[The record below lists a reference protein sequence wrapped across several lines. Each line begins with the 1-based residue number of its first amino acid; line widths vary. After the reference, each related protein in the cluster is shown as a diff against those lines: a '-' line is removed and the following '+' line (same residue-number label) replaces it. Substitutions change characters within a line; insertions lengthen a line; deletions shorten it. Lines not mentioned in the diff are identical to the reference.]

1 MNWKGNLKKKLTAV
15 LSAGVL
21 AVTGTVSAVSGMTAS
36 AQPSAGTY
44 GDALKLSL
52 YFFDANQC
60 GADDNVLTWRGKCH
74 TYDAEASLSSAKGL
88 SSSSVAAIKAANG
101 GLDTVDVSGGYH
113 DAGDHLKFSN
123 TMGYS
128 CTNLAWSYFENPD
141 SYKETGSEDHL
152 LYILK
157 KMCDYFMKVTYLDDS
172 GNVIAFCYMVG
183 DDQDHNI
190 WTAPEVQTQNRPTY
204 WADASNPSVDA
215 SGHMAAALAATSLAF
230 RDKNADYA
238 DACLKYANALE
249 KFTEKYPKATYEG
262 IGSYYSCGN
271 IEDKVA
277 WSDLWCAIANNNGK
291 LPDSYQAQY
300 TPSNGV
306 YNGSIYDYWVYSW
319 DKVWGGYSALLYSMD
334 PTKYSAHG
342 SELVFDMDQLVGN
355 KNQAYYPVGG
365 GWGASRYNC
374 AWQMY
379 ALTYA
384 KYTSGQDK
392 YNEYAQGQMDYLLG
406 NNPANRSYL
415 IGFGDSYPQHIHHRA
430 ANPDKDT
437 AKYTLYGTLVGGPTD
452 ANGSYDDNTDSYSCT
467 EPALDYN
474 GCFALAIAGLYA
486 VYGGSTTAAQSAIAS
501 ASEINSDFVF
511 SYGGETPQPGTTTTE
526 QTTTTTEETTAT
538 TTTTDTTTAIRE
550 TVWGEVPDEMT
561 VGEEAKATI
570 IHYLGVSGVSCTWTS
585 SDPEILEVTETGKE
599 GDLYTYAKISAKKA
613 GKVTLTANDNG
624 QIFTHE
630 ITVNP
635 SEEKAEWADIPYYII
650 AGDDFSASI
659 SYTGSNPDFQWTSSD
674 PNVLEVEGSGLNA
687 TLHAKN
693 GGTVTLTATN
703 GSITLTKEIEVAI
716 CILTTSTTEETTTT
730 TTESVTTN
738 SDETTATTSGS
749 ETTTTTKGGDVT
761 PASLYGDVNLDGRV
775 DITDAVML
783 NKAAANTVQ
792 LSEQQRSNADCDA
805 NNEVDSNDAVVLLKF
820 LVSIIKTLPE
830 VAE

>member
-1 MNWKGNLKKKLTAV
+1 M
-15 LSAGVL
+15 
-21 AVTGTVSAVSGMTAS
+21 
-36 AQPSAGTY
+36 
-44 GDALKLSL
+44 
-52 YFFDANQC
+52 
-60 GADDNVLTWRGKCH
+60 
-74 TYDAEASLSSAKGL
+74 
-88 SSSSVAAIKAANG
+88 
-101 GLDTVDVSGGYH
+101 
-113 DAGDHLKFSN
+113 
-123 TMGYS
+123 
-128 CTNLAWSYFENPD
+128 
-141 SYKETGSEDHL
+141 
-152 LYILK
+152 
-157 KMCDYFMKVTYLDDS
+157 
-172 GNVIAFCYMVG
+172 
-183 DDQDHNI
+183 
-190 WTAPEVQTQNRPTY
+190 
-204 WADASNPSVDA
+204 
-215 SGHMAAALAATSLAF
+215 
-230 RDKNADYA
+230 
-238 DACLKYANALE
+238 
-249 KFTEKYPKATYEG
+249 
-262 IGSYYSCGN
+262 
-271 IEDKVA
+271 
-277 WSDLWCAIANNNGK
+277 
-291 LPDSYQAQY
+291 
-300 TPSNGV
+300 
-306 YNGSIYDYWVYSW
+306 
-319 DKVWGGYSALLYSMD
+319 WGGYSALLYSMD
-334 PTKYSAHG
+334 PQKYSAHG

-437 AKYTLYGTLVGGPTD
+437 AKYILYGTLVGGPTD
-452 ANGSYDDNTDSYSCT
+452 ANGSYDDNTNSYSCT

-511 SYGGETPQPGTTTTE
+511 SYGSETPQPGTTTTE
-526 QTTTTTEETTAT
+526 QTTTTTEETTT
-538 TTTTDTTTAIRE
+538 TTEESTVTTE
-550 TVWGEVPDEMT
+550 
-561 VGEEAKATI
+561 K
-570 IHYLGVSGVSCTWTS
+570 
-585 SDPEILEVTETGKE
+585 
-599 GDLYTYAKISAKKA
+599 
-613 GKVTLTANDNG
+613 
-624 QIFTHE
+624 
-630 ITVNP
+630 
-635 SEEKAEWADIPYYII
+635 EKAEWADFPYYIM

-674 PNVLEVEGSGLNA
+674 PNVLEVEGSGLNV
-687 TLHAKN
+687 TLHAKD

-703 GSITLTKEIEVAI
+703 GSITLTKEIGIVTEVF
-716 CILTTSTTEETTTT
+716 TTSTTEETTTT
-730 TTESVTTN
+730 TTESVTTD

>member
-1 MNWKGNLKKKLTAV
+1 MYVISDRLFESNIKELEWKKMNWKGSLKKKLTAV

-21 AVTGTVSAVSGMTAS
+21 AVTGTVSAMSGMTAS

-334 PTKYSAHG
+334 PQKYSAHG

-437 AKYTLYGTLVGGPTD
+437 AKYILYGTLVGGPTD
-452 ANGSYDDNTDSYSCT
+452 ANGSYDDNTNSYSCT

-486 VYGGSTTAAQSAIAS
+486 VYGGSTTAAQGAIAS

-526 QTTTTTEETTAT
+526 QTTTTTEETTT
-538 TTTTDTTTAIRE
+538 TTEESTVTTE
-550 TVWGEVPDEMT
+550 
-561 VGEEAKATI
+561 K
-570 IHYLGVSGVSCTWTS
+570 
-585 SDPEILEVTETGKE
+585 
-599 GDLYTYAKISAKKA
+599 
-613 GKVTLTANDNG
+613 
-624 QIFTHE
+624 
-630 ITVNP
+630 
-635 SEEKAEWADIPYYII
+635 EKAEWADIPYYII

-738 SDETTATTSGS
+738 SDETTATTSSS

>member
-21 AVTGTVSAVSGMTAS
+21 AVTGTVSAMSGMTAS

-334 PTKYSAHG
+334 PQKYSAHG

-437 AKYTLYGTLVGGPTD
+437 AKYILYGTLVGGPTD
-452 ANGSYDDNTDSYSCT
+452 ANGSYDDNTNSYSCT

-486 VYGGSTTAAQSAIAS
+486 VYGGSTTAAQGAIAS

-526 QTTTTTEETTAT
+526 QTTTTTEETTT
-538 TTTTDTTTAIRE
+538 TTEESTVTTE
-550 TVWGEVPDEMT
+550 
-561 VGEEAKATI
+561 K
-570 IHYLGVSGVSCTWTS
+570 
-585 SDPEILEVTETGKE
+585 
-599 GDLYTYAKISAKKA
+599 
-613 GKVTLTANDNG
+613 
-624 QIFTHE
+624 
-630 ITVNP
+630 
-635 SEEKAEWADIPYYII
+635 EKAEWADIPYYII

-674 PNVLEVEGSGLNA
+674 PNILGVEGSGLNA

-738 SDETTATTSGS
+738 SDETTATTSSS

>member
-230 RDKNADYA
+230 RDKNEDYA

-306 YNGSIYDYWVYSW
+306 YNGSIYDHWVYSW

-334 PTKYSAHG
+334 PQKYSAHG

-437 AKYTLYGTLVGGPTD
+437 AKYILYGTLVGGPTD
-452 ANGSYDDNTDSYSCT
+452 ANGSYDDNTNSYSCT

-526 QTTTTTEETTAT
+526 QTTTTTEETTT
-538 TTTTDTTTAIRE
+538 TTEESTVTTE
-550 TVWGEVPDEMT
+550 
-561 VGEEAKATI
+561 K
-570 IHYLGVSGVSCTWTS
+570 
-585 SDPEILEVTETGKE
+585 
-599 GDLYTYAKISAKKA
+599 
-613 GKVTLTANDNG
+613 
-624 QIFTHE
+624 
-630 ITVNP
+630 
-635 SEEKAEWADIPYYII
+635 EKAEWADIPYYII

-738 SDETTATTSGS
+738 SDETTATTSSS

>member
-1 MNWKGNLKKKLTAV
+1 MNWKGSLKKKLTAV

-21 AVTGTVSAVSGMTAS
+21 AVTGTVSAMSGMTAS

-334 PTKYSAHG
+334 PQKYSAHG

-437 AKYTLYGTLVGGPTD
+437 AKYILYGTLVGGPTD
-452 ANGSYDDNTDSYSCT
+452 ANGSYDDNTNSYSCT

-486 VYGGSTTAAQSAIAS
+486 VYGGSTTAAQGAIAS

-526 QTTTTTEETTAT
+526 QTTTTTEETTT
-538 TTTTDTTTAIRE
+538 TTEESTVTTE
-550 TVWGEVPDEMT
+550 
-561 VGEEAKATI
+561 K
-570 IHYLGVSGVSCTWTS
+570 
-585 SDPEILEVTETGKE
+585 
-599 GDLYTYAKISAKKA
+599 
-613 GKVTLTANDNG
+613 
-624 QIFTHE
+624 
-630 ITVNP
+630 
-635 SEEKAEWADIPYYII
+635 EKAEWADIPYYII

>member
-486 VYGGSTTAAQSAIAS
+486 VYGGSTTAADNAIAS
-501 ASEINSDFVF
+501 ASEINGDYVF
-511 SYGGETPQPGTTTTE
+511 NYGGSDTPQPGTTTTE
-526 QTTTTTEETTAT
+526 QTTTTTEETTT
-538 TTTTDTTTAIRE
+538 TTEETTTATE
-550 TVWGEVPDEMT
+550 ESTTTEESTVT
-561 VGEEAKATI
+561 
-570 IHYLGVSGVSCTWTS
+570 
-585 SDPEILEVTETGKE
+585 TE
-599 GDLYTYAKISAKKA
+599 
-613 GKVTLTANDNG
+613 
-624 QIFTHE
+624 
-630 ITVNP
+630 
-635 SEEKAEWADIPYYII
+635 EEKAEWADIPYYII

-674 PNVLEVEGSGLNA
+674 PNVLEVEGSGLNV
-687 TLHAKN
+687 TLHAKD

-738 SDETTATTSGS
+738 SDETTATTSSS

-805 NNEVDSNDAVVLLKF
+805 NQEVDSNDAVVLLKF

>member
-113 DAGDHLKFSN
+113 DAGDHLKLSN

-334 PTKYSAHG
+334 PQKYSAHG

-437 AKYTLYGTLVGGPTD
+437 AKYILYGTLVGGPTD
-452 ANGSYDDNTDSYSCT
+452 ANGSYDDNTNSYSCT

-526 QTTTTTEETTAT
+526 QTTTTTEETTT
-538 TTTTDTTTAIRE
+538 TTEESTVTTE
-550 TVWGEVPDEMT
+550 
-561 VGEEAKATI
+561 
-570 IHYLGVSGVSCTWTS
+570 
-585 SDPEILEVTETGKE
+585 
-599 GDLYTYAKISAKKA
+599 
-613 GKVTLTANDNG
+613 
-624 QIFTHE
+624 
-630 ITVNP
+630 
-635 SEEKAEWADIPYYII
+635 EEKAEWADIPNYIM

-738 SDETTATTSGS
+738 SDETTATTSSS

>member
-486 VYGGSTTAAQSAIAS
+486 VYGGSTTAADNAIAS
-501 ASEINSDFVF
+501 ASEINGDYVF
-511 SYGGETPQPGTTTTE
+511 SYGGSETPQPGTTTTE
-526 QTTTTTEETTAT
+526 QTTTTTEETTT
-538 TTTTDTTTAIRE
+538 TTEESTVTTE
-550 TVWGEVPDEMT
+550 
-561 VGEEAKATI
+561 
-570 IHYLGVSGVSCTWTS
+570 
-585 SDPEILEVTETGKE
+585 
-599 GDLYTYAKISAKKA
+599 
-613 GKVTLTANDNG
+613 
-624 QIFTHE
+624 
-630 ITVNP
+630 
-635 SEEKAEWADIPYYII
+635 EEKAEWADIPYYII

-674 PNVLEVEGSGLNA
+674 PNVLEVEGSGLNV
-687 TLHAKN
+687 TLHAKD

>member
-21 AVTGTVSAVSGMTAS
+21 AVTGTVSAMSGMTAS

-52 YFFDANQC
+52 YLFDANQC

-334 PTKYSAHG
+334 PQKYSAHG

-437 AKYTLYGTLVGGPTD
+437 AKYILYGTLVGGPTD
-452 ANGSYDDNTDSYSCT
+452 ANGSYDDNTNSYSCT

-486 VYGGSTTAAQSAIAS
+486 VYGGSTTAAQGAIAS

-526 QTTTTTEETTAT
+526 QTTTTTEETTT
-538 TTTTDTTTAIRE
+538 TTEESTVTTE
-550 TVWGEVPDEMT
+550 
-561 VGEEAKATI
+561 K
-570 IHYLGVSGVSCTWTS
+570 
-585 SDPEILEVTETGKE
+585 
-599 GDLYTYAKISAKKA
+599 
-613 GKVTLTANDNG
+613 
-624 QIFTHE
+624 
-630 ITVNP
+630 
-635 SEEKAEWADIPYYII
+635 EKAEWADIPYYII

-738 SDETTATTSGS
+738 SDETTATTSSS

>member
-238 DACLKYANALE
+238 DTCLKYANALE

-334 PTKYSAHG
+334 PQKYSAHG

-437 AKYTLYGTLVGGPTD
+437 AKYILYGTLVGGPTD
-452 ANGSYDDNTDSYSCT
+452 ANGSYDDNTNSYSCT

-486 VYGGSTTAAQSAIAS
+486 VYGGSITAAQSAIAS

-511 SYGGETPQPGTTTTE
+511 SYGSETPQPGTTTTE
-526 QTTTTTEETTAT
+526 QTTTTTEETTT
-538 TTTTDTTTAIRE
+538 TTEESTVTTE
-550 TVWGEVPDEMT
+550 
-561 VGEEAKATI
+561 K
-570 IHYLGVSGVSCTWTS
+570 
-585 SDPEILEVTETGKE
+585 
-599 GDLYTYAKISAKKA
+599 
-613 GKVTLTANDNG
+613 
-624 QIFTHE
+624 
-630 ITVNP
+630 
-635 SEEKAEWADIPYYII
+635 EKAEWADFPYYIM

-674 PNVLEVEGSGLNA
+674 PNVLEVEGSGLNV
-687 TLHAKN
+687 TLHAKD

-703 GSITLTKEIEVAI
+703 GSITLTKEIGIVTEVF
-716 CILTTSTTEETTTT
+716 TTSTTEETTTT
-730 TTESVTTN
+730 TTESVTTD